1 MHQSDNLA
9 HGWAYLREGSARGAH
24 DARCKDFICIP
35 RRETR
40 ARQHASKSCR
50 EMTEVLTRVNS
61 SLRVVLTQVV
71 PTAVER
77 GVNAGQQLL
86 RVGVD
91 TVVYQQRVNVSK

>member
-1 MHQSDNLA
+1 
-9 HGWAYLREGSARGAH
+9 
-24 DARCKDFICIP
+24 
-35 RRETR
+35 
-40 ARQHASKSCR
+40 
-50 EMTEVLTRVNS
+50 MTEVLTRVNKQLAES
-61 SLRVVLTQVV
+61 TLRVVLTQVV